1 VAKTFKISVLISGGG
16 TTLKNLLDLQ
26 SAGKLNA
33 EIVNVVSSSSKAG
46 GNQFATDAAIPLQVR
61 TRKSFESDEQFSAA
75 IFGDCRSASSDLVV
89 MGGFLKR
96 VVIPDDFRN
105 RVINI
110 HPSLIP
116 SFCGQG
122 LYGMRVHQ
130 AVIDYGCKVTGCT
143 VHFVDDEYDHG
154 PVIAQQVV
162 EVHADDS
169 AEKLQQRVFAAERQI
184 YPEVIN
190 LIASGRLE
198 IKDRLVVIR

>member
-1 VAKTFKISVLISGGG
+1 MSSQFRISVLISGGG
-16 TTLKNLLDLQ
+16 TTLKNLLDPQ
-26 SAGKLNA
+26 TAGKLDA
-33 EIVNVVSSSSKAG
+33 EIANVVSSNSKAG
-46 GNQFATDAAIPLQVR
+46 GNQFATDAGIPLQVH
-61 TRKSFESDEQFSAA
+61 TRKSFQSDELFSTA
-75 IFGDCRSASSDLVV
+75 IFDDCRNAKCDLVV

-96 VVIPDDFRN
+96 VVIPEDFRN

-116 SFCGQG
+116 AFCGQG

-162 EVHADDS
+162 EVHADDN
-169 AEKLQQRVFAAERQI
+169 AKTLQRRVFAAECEI
-184 YPEVIN
+184 YPKVIN
-190 LIASGRLE
+190 LLANGRIE
-198 IKDRLVVIR
+198 IKDRLVAVR